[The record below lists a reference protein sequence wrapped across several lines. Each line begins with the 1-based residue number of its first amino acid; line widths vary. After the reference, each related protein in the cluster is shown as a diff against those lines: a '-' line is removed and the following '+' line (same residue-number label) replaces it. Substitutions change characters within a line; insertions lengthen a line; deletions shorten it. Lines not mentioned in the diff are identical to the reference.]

1 MTFDSTTLD
10 STAINGTAIEV
21 KDLTK
26 TYSNGV
32 RAVDG
37 ISFSVRNGTVF
48 GLLGP
53 SGAGKSTI
61 IKILTTLTRPGSG
74 GVRVAG
80 VDVVREP
87 AQARRRIGCVTQQ
100 SGVDPCATS
109 REALTLQ
116 GRLYGLN
123 GRVLRNRVDS
133 LLERFALADLA
144 DRPARTYSG
153 GMRRRLDVALGL
165 VHEPHVL
172 FLDEPT
178 TGLDPE
184 TRTDL
189 WAEIF
194 GMAAVGITVVLSTH
208 YLEEVDELAST
219 LAILDRGKIV
229 AMGSP
234 GQLKREAGGDALRVE
249 LVEPP
254 GEGKVRKALAGV
266 EGVGNIV
273 VAGCGLSARVERG
286 AVSAP
291 YLVAAL
297 ESAGVRV
304 VSLTLS
310 APTIGDVYLRHAGR
324 LLRSAQEAPSR

>member
-1 MTFDSTTLD
+1 MTTESL
-10 STAINGTAIEV
+10 AIEV
-21 KDLTK
+21 EDVTK

-32 RAVDG
+32 RAVEG
-37 ISFSVRNGTVF
+37 VSFTVRSGTVF

-53 SGAGKSTI
+53 NGAGKSTI

-74 GVRVAG
+74 TVRVAG
-80 VDVVREP
+80 VDVVKEP
-87 AQARRRIGCVTQQ
+87 VLARRVIGCVAQQ
-100 SGVDPCATS
+100 GGGDPSATS
-109 REALTLQ
+109 RESLTLQ
-116 GRLYGLN
+116 GRLYGLG
-123 GRVLRNRVDS
+123 GRRLRTQVDL
-133 LLERFALADLA
+133 LLERFGLGECA
-144 DRPARTYSG
+144 DRPIRTFSG

-184 TRTDL
+184 TRTEL

-208 YLEEVDELAST
+208 YLEEVEELADT
-219 LAILDRGKIV
+219 LAILDRGRIV
-229 AMGSP
+229 AMGTPS
-234 GQLKREAGGDALRVE
+234 QLKSEAGGDALRVE

-254 GEGKVRKALAGV
+254 GESKVRKALACV
-266 EGVGNIV
+266 EGVGDIM
-273 VAGCGLSARVERG
+273 VAGCGLSARVQRG

-297 ESAGVRV
+297 ESAGVHV

-310 APTIGDVYLRHAGR
+310 APTIGDVYRQHAGR
-324 LLRSAQEAPSR
+324 TLRSVQEAPSR